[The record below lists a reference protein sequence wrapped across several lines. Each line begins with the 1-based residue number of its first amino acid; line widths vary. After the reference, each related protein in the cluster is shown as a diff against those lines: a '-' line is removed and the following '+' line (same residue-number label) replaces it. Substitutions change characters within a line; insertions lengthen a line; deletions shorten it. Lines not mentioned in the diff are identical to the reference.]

1 MGLPQTAYMKDLDQI
16 GVMAKAE
23 MGFIKMIVNPLWSLI
38 NMFLDNELESLI
50 TNLNKNAEKWEQI
63 YLENTNDTE
72 KKSFLFTIF
81 QNEDQSSEQNSER
94 SGGGLYKR
102 SKSLF
107 SNLKRSSLKSQSPEK
122 QAKNNKF

>member
-1 MGLPQTAYMKDLDQI
+1 MPQTAYMKDLDQI

-23 MGFIKMIVNPLWSLI
+23 MGFIKMIVSPLWSLI
-38 NMFLDNELESLI
+38 NMFLDNELENLI
-50 TNLNKNAEKWEQI
+50 VNLNKNAEKWEQI

-81 QNEDQSSEQNSER
+81 QNEDQSSEQNSEI
-94 SGGGLYKR
+94 SGGAIYKR

-122 QAKNNKF
+122 SAKNIKF

>member
-1 MGLPQTAYMKDLDQI
+1 MKDLDQI
-16 GVMAKAE
+16 AVMAKAE
-23 MGFIKMIVNPLWSLI
+23 MGFIKMIVSPLWSLI
-38 NMFLDNELESLI
+38 NMFMDNELENLI

-81 QNEDQSSEQNSER
+81 QNEDQSSEQNSEI
-94 SGGGLYKR
+94 SGGAIYKR

-107 SNLKRSSLKSQSPEK
+107 SNMKRSSLKSQSPEK
-122 QAKNNKF
+122 SAKNIKF